1 MNKENWIL
9 STTEQAEIFP
19 PSVVAELE
27 VYFPDSP
34 VKFSPEDFRRP
45 KDLNSL
51 SMVQQDLFALDPAN
65 HELRQKYLGKLP
77 RYLSDYLGKLYKHRL
92 KTYGAEY
99 ASEWFRNK
107 MAETFP
113 RARMVLAQYAD
124 ALSLFKMPYQD
135 LSFLSGITMPED
147 EWAMDNVKDYWDD
160 FFAKETEE
168 ERAERLARKV
178 VRFSVVLQPLAERLE
193 ESKRIFQR
201 EKLQLLCS
209 LRSDQLEKLADTIA
223 YNMYQRQEDYAT
235 AHFHKAHDHNTAFAI
250 LREAYQQLVEI
261 CDQFQIPAPFAKAA
275 RKGRITAE
283 QVETGLLKLASEKY
297 WLNKLKRCAAQM
309 REHMAIAVGMV
320 NLNSGG
326 YVSNDRL
333 KAYEEQRRANYEYI
347 KNQILINLLDEE
359 EQVELLNVWLKSSA
373 NPKKRRI
380 ELMTRMNGFDQIAE
394 HCGDEGL
401 FITLTAPSKYH
412 AMLHQGGANP
422 KWNGASPRETQAY
435 LCGIWAKI
443 RAELNRRKIK
453 VYGFRVA
460 EPHHDA
466 TPHWHLILYT
476 RPEHIEQLQE
486 VCLHYALEVD
496 GNEPGAKESR
506 CTFNKIDRKRGSGSA
521 YLAKY
526 ISKGIDGYGMDDLLD
541 DETGN
546 AAKLSAIRV
555 QAWASLWRIRQF
567 QQIGG
572 ASVGVWRELRRL
584 GDAKQEDEIVDI
596 LRVIADLGDWAA
608 YIMHQG
614 GPLALRK
621 DLKARL
627 HYSIYGENE
636 YKQPLK
642 KVCGVENQQNGA
654 ITKTRLKE
662 WVKIRKPRDWEE
674 RMRAKLQQST
684 TEQSSATHGE
694 LARPWTCVNNCTSSE
709 NAQFLEICRERIKID
724 LTARGKRFTE
734 YDIDDIL
741 NGKRLKIYSNEECG
755 IYIRLSRGQVIE
767 EKIPKAQFY

>member
-9 STTEQAEIFP
+9 NAAEQAEIFP
-19 PSVVAELE
+19 PEVVAAPEI
-27 VYFPDSP
+27 YFPTSP
-34 VKFSPEDFRRP
+34 VLFSPEDFRRP
-45 KDLNSL
+45 QDLNSL
-51 SMVQQDLFALDPAN
+51 SMVQQDLFALDPEY
-65 HELRQKYLGKLP
+65 HDLRQQYLGKLP
-77 RYLSDYLGKLYKHRL
+77 RNFSDYLAKLYKHRL

-99 ASEWFRNK
+99 ASEWFRSK

-113 RARMVLAQYAD
+113 RAKMVLAQYCD
-124 ALSLFKMPYQD
+124 ALNLFKMPYQD

-147 EWAMDNVKDYWDD
+147 DWAMDEVKEHWDAV
-160 FFAKETEE
+160 FASETEE
-168 ERAERLARKV
+168 QTAERLARKV
-178 VRFSVVLQPLAERLE
+178 GRYSVILQPIAERLE
-193 ESKRIFQR
+193 QSKRLFFR
-201 EKLQLLCS
+201 ENLQPLYA
-209 LRSDQLEKLADTIA
+209 LRPEQLEKLADTIA
-223 YNMYQRQEDYAT
+223 FNMYQRQEDFAT
-235 AHFHKAHDHNTAFAI
+235 QNGHKAHDSDTAFT
-250 LREAYQQLVEI
+250 LLCSLYWELVEI
-261 CDQFQIPAPFAKAA
+261 CDQFQIPAPFAKAT
-275 RKGRITAE
+275 RKGRITPE
-283 QVETGLLKLASEKY
+283 QLETGLLKLVSEKY
-297 WLNKLKRCAAQM
+297 WFNKLKRCAAQM

-320 NLNSGG
+320 NLNNGG
-326 YVSNDRL
+326 YVSNERL
-333 KAYEEQRRANYEYI
+333 KAFEEQRRANYEFI
-347 KNQILINLLDEE
+347 KNSILTNLLNEE
-359 EQVELLNVWLKSSA
+359 EQTELLDVWLKSSA

-401 FITLTAPSKYH
+401 FITLTAPSKFH
-412 AMLHQGGANP
+412 AMLYQGGVNL
-422 KWNGASPRETQAY
+422 KWNGASPRETQAQ
-435 LCGIWAKI
+435 LCGTWAKI
-443 RAELNRRKIK
+443 RAELNRRNIK

-476 RPEHIEQLQE
+476 RPEHIEPLQE

-496 GNEPGAKESR
+496 GNEPGAKERR
-506 CTFNKIDRKRGSGSA
+506 CTFTKIDRKKGSGSA

-546 AAKLSAIRV
+546 EAKLSAIRV

-584 GDAKQEDEIVDI
+584 GDAKQEDEVVDI

-627 HYSIYGENE
+627 HYAIYGEDE
-636 YKQPLK
+636 YKQPRK
-642 KVCGVENQQNGA
+642 KVNGVENQHNGA
-654 ITKTRLKE
+654 IIKTRLKE
-662 WVKIRKPRDWEE
+662 WVIGRKPRDWEE
-674 RMRAKLQQST
+674 RMKAKLQQPT
-684 TEQSSATHGE
+684 TERFETQNGE
-694 LARPWTCVNNCTSSE
+694 LARPWTCVSNCTSSE
-709 NAQFLEICRERIKID
+709 NAQFSEICRERIKID
-724 LTARGKRFTE
+724 LTARGQRFTP

-741 NGKRLKIYSNEECG
+741 NGKRFKIYSNEECG

-767 EKIPKAQFY
+767 EIIPKTPFH